1 MHAADLDLEAK
12 VLSRKSPNGP
22 WRWVVLVA
30 VGVALAIWWW
40 LAATGQSAQ
49 SYVSETVGRGDVTV
63 VVTATGTV
71 EPTNLVGIS
80 SALSGTVESV
90 AVDFND
96 TVTKGQELARL
107 DTHKLKA
114 SLEHSRAMLAAAE
127 ARLALAKTTLVD
139 AKRSYERAERLA
151 ERGVITLE
159 AFQGTDSVYQR
170 AEATVASAE
179 ADLRVSQADL
189 SVNEANLADAC
200 ICSPIDG
207 IVLNRS
213 IDVGQIVVSSFQ
225 APVLFTLAEDLRKM
239 ELRVDIDEADIGK
252 VKVDD
257 LASFTVE
264 AFNDRSFA
272 AKMTQLRFAPKTI
285 DGVVTYEAILS
296 LDNSEGLLRPG
307 MTAVAEIVVH
317 QVKAVL
323 LVPNAALRY
332 APESDAEAGR
342 ASGSG
347 LIGMLFPR
355 PPSLAPVSRSEEV
368 SGTREIWVLRDGVA
382 VAVSIVPGAS
392 DGRVSE
398 VRSGD
403 LAEGDAVITDVVAV
417 P

>member
-1 MHAADLDLEAK
+1 MQSDDLDLEAT
-12 VLSRKSPNGP
+12 VLSQKSGKGP
-22 WRWVVLVA
+22 WRWALWAVLAGMVA
-30 VGVALAIWWW
+30 FGAWWFAGSGQVAER
-40 LAATGQSAQ
+40 
-49 SYVSETVGRGDVTV
+49 YVTEAVTRGDVTV

-71 EPTNLVGIS
+71 EPTNSVGIS

-96 TVTKGQELARL
+96 TVKKGQELARL
-107 DTHKLKA
+107 DTHKLMA
-114 SLEHSRAMLAAAE
+114 SLEHSRAMLTAAE
-127 ARLALAKTTLVD
+127 ARLTLAKTTLAE
-139 AKRSYERAERLA
+139 AKRSYDRAERLA
-151 ERGVITLE
+151 ERGVTTLE
-159 AFQGTDSVYQR
+159 AFQSTESVYQR
-170 AEATVASAE
+170 AMATVASAE

-207 IVLNRS
+207 IVLDRS

-296 LDNSEGLLRPG
+296 LDNTDGLLRPG
-307 MTAVAEIVVH
+307 MTAVAEIVV
-317 QVKAVL
+317 QEVKAA
-323 LVPNAALRY
+323 LVIPNAALRY
-332 APESDAEAGR
+332 APAKEAV
-342 ASGSG
+342 ASGGGSG

-355 PPSLAPVSRSEEV
+355 PPSAAAVSKSV
-368 SGTREIWVLRDGVA
+368 DTGNTREIWVLRGGVA
-382 VAVSIVPGAS
+382 VAVAITPGAS
-392 DGRVSE
+392 DGRVTE
-398 VRSGD
+398 VASGD
-403 LAEGDAVITDVVAV
+403 LAEGEAVITDAATT